1 VIELADSEITPD
13 MARMETK
20 RHFERMAPMKR
31 SVFVIAF
38 LLVQL
43 AGLQQLVQAKT
54 SPCNRPNGNIFNL
67 EPRPN
72 AVVQVAR
79 SITVLPNHAGK
90 NNLVVAVGEDERAS
104 ENPAPIISGDAFYVE
119 RSGSDC
125 TPDFEGGLPAINNTF
140 SPNGS
145 VSVIADPAR
154 DQFFIVDQ
162 DFAVSPDE
170 NGVGIY
176 QTTAAKLNS
185 TSACPSGTEFG
196 TASCFTTAAV
206 VNITGL
212 DAILDNPQIAVD
224 PRTTGVGAGDL
235 YAVVTERNSDNTSF
249 HISLTACSNGLNCGN
264 AISISPKNE
273 KDPDF
278 AWVQVRPDG
287 GITISYRNTTF
298 PGENKEEIE
307 FVTCIPAGAPK
318 PPTCKSPV
326 LVTTVKTPVFDNL
339 IGDLPMTDELYP
351 RHVNRLE
358 SDDKTVTTFMVYDEC
373 DVAPIQPHGIGGSS
387 GIGASFGIGG
397 SFCPKTDVVMT
408 SSTDDGATWSPL
420 TKVSS
425 SAGQQFFG
433 AIANDTSTGT
443 VNIAYYSTENDF
455 FQLRPQ
461 VFLAQILPGTTSV
474 GTPQMLTS
482 ANADVQATPPISFDV
497 QPTFFGS
504 QIGVA
509 ALGTGIAGQSTAY
522 VSFTWNS
529 VAGTYNGV
537 SSPDVN
543 NHLVTFHY

>member
-1 VIELADSEITPD
+1 
-13 MARMETK
+13 
-20 RHFERMAPMKR
+20 
-31 SVFVIAF
+31 
-38 LLVQL
+38 
-43 AGLQQLVQAKT
+43 
-54 SPCNRPNGNIFNL
+54 
-67 EPRPN
+67 
-72 AVVQVAR
+72 
-79 SITVLPNHAGK
+79 
-90 NNLVVAVGEDERAS
+90 
-104 ENPAPIISGDAFYVE
+104 
-119 RSGSDC
+119 
-125 TPDFEGGLPAINNTF
+125 
-140 SPNGS
+140 
-145 VSVIADPAR
+145 
-154 DQFFIVDQ
+154 
-162 DFAVSPDE
+162 
-170 NGVGIY
+170 
-176 QTTAAKLNS
+176 
-185 TSACPSGTEFG
+185 
-196 TASCFTTAAV
+196 
-206 VNITGL
+206 
-212 DAILDNPQIAVD
+212 
-224 PRTTGVGAGDL
+224 
-235 YAVVTERNSDNTSF
+235 
-249 HISLTACSNGLNCGN
+249 
-264 AISISPKNE
+264 
-273 KDPDF
+273 
-278 AWVQVRPDG
+278 
-287 GITISYRNTTF
+287 
-298 PGENKEEIE
+298 
-307 FVTCIPAGAPK
+307 
-318 PPTCKSPV
+318 V

-358 SDDKTVTTFMVYDEC
+358 SDGKTVTTFMVYDQC
-373 DVAPIQPHGIGGSS
+373 DVAAIQPHGIGGSF
-387 GIGASFGIGG
+387 GVEGSFGVGG

-455 FQLRPQ
+455 FQIRPQ

-543 NHLVTFHY
+543 NHLATFHY

>member
-1 VIELADSEITPD
+1 
-13 MARMETK
+13 
-20 RHFERMAPMKR
+20 
-31 SVFVIAF
+31 
-38 LLVQL
+38 
-43 AGLQQLVQAKT
+43 
-54 SPCNRPNGNIFNL
+54 
-67 EPRPN
+67 
-72 AVVQVAR
+72 
-79 SITVLPNHAGK
+79 
-90 NNLVVAVGEDERAS
+90 
-104 ENPAPIISGDAFYVE
+104 
-119 RSGSDC
+119 
-125 TPDFEGGLPAINNTF
+125 
-140 SPNGS
+140 
-145 VSVIADPAR
+145 
-154 DQFFIVDQ
+154 
-162 DFAVSPDE
+162 
-170 NGVGIY
+170 
-176 QTTAAKLNS
+176 
-185 TSACPSGTEFG
+185 
-196 TASCFTTAAV
+196 
-206 VNITGL
+206 
-212 DAILDNPQIAVD
+212 
-224 PRTTGVGAGDL
+224 
-235 YAVVTERNSDNTSF
+235 
-249 HISLTACSNGLNCGN
+249 
-264 AISISPKNE
+264 
-273 KDPDF
+273 
-278 AWVQVRPDG
+278 
-287 GITISYRNTTF
+287 
-298 PGENKEEIE
+298 
-307 FVTCIPAGAPK
+307 
-318 PPTCKSPV
+318 
-326 LVTTVKTPVFDNL
+326 
-339 IGDLPMTDELYP
+339 
-351 RHVNRLE
+351 
-358 SDDKTVTTFMVYDEC
+358 MVYDEC